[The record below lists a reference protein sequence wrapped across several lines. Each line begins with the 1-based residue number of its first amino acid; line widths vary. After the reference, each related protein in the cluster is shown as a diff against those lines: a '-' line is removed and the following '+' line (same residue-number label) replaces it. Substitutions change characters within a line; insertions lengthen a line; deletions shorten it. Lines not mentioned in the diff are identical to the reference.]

1 MSSLSL
7 TSEELTVRAVALDRF
22 DYFTQVFFKSQ
33 YGRSFVLKSYHYK
46 LFEALTA
53 VAKGDITRLIIN
65 IPPRYAK
72 TEIAV
77 KMFVAWCLANSP
89 RAKFIHLSYSDD
101 LALDNSSA
109 IRDLVKSELYQR
121 FFPTQLKADS
131 DSKKKWFLQA
141 GGGVYATA
149 AGGAITG
156 FGAGSMGRA
165 YSGSGTPA
173 DGFGGCFPYDEL
185 VCTESGMMKIGDIVT
200 KRINVKVYSKNIVTG
215 AVELKPIKVFWTNPA
230 NRIIEVGLSD
240 GAVFR
245 CTPDHEVMTTIGWV
259 EAQNL
264 NGNHLIPIGFTDIFE
279 AGEANAEPFADFV
292 SANSSVLSR
301 LNHLIGNSWPVVP
314 NWVRQIFSD
323 GCPCFSEFDLPDNR
337 IADPVLFGKN
347 GGSFITGENFND
359 LLSVQFGARPVF
371 KQWKCPVS
379 NGVLHVVG
387 FGAVSEIFEPV
398 VSADSVQMPDFFTFG
413 LRPNESSND
422 ELVNKMSFNGVVTG
436 QGNAKPLIRAY
447 VWLEDFFGDVVLD
460 AVAICDGSC
469 VALDPALVT
478 DRIKPFIV
486 CDRKPVFVND
496 VGHADVTFCLGVEDN
511 NNFYVTTYNVLV
523 SNCILIDDP
532 VKPDDAFSET
542 MRERINRRFNNTIA
556 SRTNSPETPIVVIMQ
571 RLHENDMSGFLLN
584 GGSGE
589 EWEHLCLPAIDEN
602 GEALWPEKH
611 SIEILRKMEQADPY
625 TFAGQYMQTPS
636 PLAGGII
643 KPDNI
648 QIMQAVPHGITDWVR
663 GWDFAASTKGDFTA
677 GAKIGRLPDGRYFIG
692 DMVRIRVSPDERDA
706 ALVNT
711 AARDTDHCRISI
723 PQDPGQAGLSQV
735 KYLVRSL
742 SGYSVKAT
750 PETGNKVV
758 RAEPFAAQIN
768 VGNVVMLKADW
779 NDALI
784 NEMRMF
790 PNGTFDDQV
799 DALSRAFSLLIGNEP
814 TQMWFPDTGKS
825 LNPVQAKIAKDMP
838 GIPSG
843 VIDAL
848 ADPLEGTVCGNCSAF
863 DAGTCNDRGFVV
875 KPLDAGCFNFIG
887 K

>member
-1 MSSLSL
+1 MSSLNL
-7 TSEELTVRAVALDRF
+7 TSEELMVRAVALERF
-22 DYFTQVFFKSQ
+22 DYFAQVFFKSQ
-33 YGRSFVLKSYHYK
+33 YGRSFVLKPYHHQ

-53 VAKGDITRLIIN
+53 VARGEITRLIIN

-131 DSKKKWFLQA
+131 DSKKKWFLQE

-156 FGAGSMGRA
+156 FGAGAMGRT
-165 YSGSGTPA
+165 YTGSGTPA
-173 DGFGGCFPYDEL
+173 DGFGGC
-185 VCTESGMMKIGDIVT
+185 VI
-200 KRINVKVYSKNIVTG
+200 
-215 AVELKPIKVFWTNPA
+215 
-230 NRIIEVGLSD
+230 
-240 GAVFR
+240 
-245 CTPDHEVMTTIGWV
+245 
-259 EAQNL
+259 
-264 NGNHLIPIGFTDIFE
+264 
-279 AGEANAEPFADFV
+279 
-292 SANSSVLSR
+292 
-301 LNHLIGNSWPVVP
+301 
-314 NWVRQIFSD
+314 
-323 GCPCFSEFDLPDNR
+323 
-337 IADPVLFGKN
+337 
-347 GGSFITGENFND
+347 
-359 LLSVQFGARPVF
+359 
-371 KQWKCPVS
+371 
-379 NGVLHVVG
+379 
-387 FGAVSEIFEPV
+387 
-398 VSADSVQMPDFFTFG
+398 
-413 LRPNESSND
+413 
-422 ELVNKMSFNGVVTG
+422 
-436 QGNAKPLIRAY
+436 
-447 VWLEDFFGDVVLD
+447 
-460 AVAICDGSC
+460 
-469 VALDPALVT
+469 
-478 DRIKPFIV
+478 
-486 CDRKPVFVND
+486 
-496 VGHADVTFCLGVEDN
+496 
-511 NNFYVTTYNVLV
+511 
-523 SNCILIDDP
+523 IDDP
-532 VKPDDAFSET
+532 VKPDDAFSDT
-542 MRERINRRFNNTIA
+542 MRDRINRRFNNTIA

-589 EWEHLCLPAIDEN
+589 QWQHLCLPAIDEN

-611 SIEILRKMEQADPY
+611 SLETLRKMEQADPY

-648 QIMQAVPHGITDWVR
+648 QIVQAVPHGVTDIVR

-677 GAKIGRLPDGRYFIG
+677 GAKIGRLPDGRYIIL

-711 AARDTDHCRISI
+711 AARDSDHCRISI
-723 PQDPGQAGLSQV
+723 PQDPGQAGLSQI
-735 KYLVRSL
+735 KYLVRQL

-768 VGNVVMLKADW
+768 VGNVLMLKADW
-779 NDALI
+779 NDALV

-799 DALSRAFSLLIGNEP
+799 DALSRAFSMLIGNEP
-814 TQMWFPDTGKS
+814 TELWFPDTGKS
-825 LNPVQAKIAKDMP
+825 LNPIQTKIATDMP

-843 VIDAL
+843 VIEVL

-863 DAGTCNDRGFVV
+863 DEGTCTDRGFVV
-875 KPLDAGCFNFIG
+875 RPLDAGCLNFIH

>member
-1 MSSLSL
+1 MSISQKDLL
-7 TSEELTVRAVALDRF
+7 LKKRLLHEFAFFIR
-22 DYFTQVFFKSQ
+22 YFFKHQ
-33 YGRSFVLKSYHYK
+33 YGRKFIFSPHFNEIVD
-46 LFEALTA
+46 AL
-53 VAKGDITRLIIN
+53 VEVVKGNIVRLIIN
-65 IPPRYAK
+65 IPPRYGK
-72 TEIAV
+72 TEVAV
-77 KMFVAWCLANSP
+77 KMFIAWVLANNSA
-89 RAKFIHLSYSDD
+89 AKFIHLSYSDD
-101 LALDNSSA
+101 LALDNSSTV
-109 IRDLVKSELYQR
+109 RDVVKSEEYQR
-121 FFPTQLKADS
+121 VFGVAIKTDS
-131 DSKKKWFLQA
+131 DSKKKWYTQT
-141 GGGVYATA
+141 GGGLYATA

-156 FGAGSMGRA
+156 FGAGAMGRD
-165 YSGSGTPA
+165 YSGTGSPC
-173 DGFGGCFPYDEL
+173 DGFAGC
-185 VCTESGMMKIGDIVT
+185 
-200 KRINVKVYSKNIVTG
+200 
-215 AVELKPIKVFWTNPA
+215 
-230 NRIIEVGLSD
+230 II
-240 GAVFR
+240 
-245 CTPDHEVMTTIGWV
+245 
-259 EAQNL
+259 
-264 NGNHLIPIGFTDIFE
+264 
-279 AGEANAEPFADFV
+279 
-292 SANSSVLSR
+292 
-301 LNHLIGNSWPVVP
+301 
-314 NWVRQIFSD
+314 
-323 GCPCFSEFDLPDNR
+323 
-337 IADPVLFGKN
+337 
-347 GGSFITGENFND
+347 
-359 LLSVQFGARPVF
+359 
-371 KQWKCPVS
+371 
-379 NGVLHVVG
+379 
-387 FGAVSEIFEPV
+387 
-398 VSADSVQMPDFFTFG
+398 
-413 LRPNESSND
+413 
-422 ELVNKMSFNGVVTG
+422 
-436 QGNAKPLIRAY
+436 
-447 VWLEDFFGDVVLD
+447 
-460 AVAICDGSC
+460 
-469 VALDPALVT
+469 
-478 DRIKPFIV
+478 
-486 CDRKPVFVND
+486 
-496 VGHADVTFCLGVEDN
+496 
-511 NNFYVTTYNVLV
+511 
-523 SNCILIDDP
+523 IDDP

-542 MRERINRRFNNTIA
+542 MRDRVNRRFNNTIA
-556 SRTNSPETPIVVIMQ
+556 SRVNSPETPIIVIMQ
-571 RLHENDMSGFLLN
+571 RLHENDMTGFLLN

-589 EWEHLCLPAIDEN
+589 EWHHVCLAAIRD
-602 GEALWPEKH
+602 GDTALWPEKH
-611 SIEILRKMEQADPY
+611 SLEKLRQMEQADPY

-863 DAGTCNDRGFVV
+863 DNGTCNDRGFVV